1 MPLKFDDYAAK
12 NIDWPRDSVGK
23 NVQIQG
29 SASYIDPVLLED
41 KETHRV
47 FLFADMM
54 PAGIG
59 SSNASVGSGFK
70 EVDGKKY
77 LKLHWKDDAAGTYD
91 YSVRENGTIYNDT
104 TNSATEYSVDGEYNL
119 YKMETPCYVN
129 NMITILKVQ
138 SCWKHRQTRM

>member
-1 MPLKFDDYAAK
+1 
-12 NIDWPRDSVGK
+12 
-23 NVQIQG
+23 
-29 SASYIDPVLLED
+29 
-41 KETHRV
+41 
-47 FLFADMM
+47 MM

-119 YKMETPCYVN
+119 YKNGNAMLCKQYDYNFEGTKLLETQTDTDVN
-129 NMITILKVQ
+129 MNVFLLISTL
-138 SCWKHRQTRM
+138 

>member
-1 MPLKFDDYAAK
+1 
-12 NIDWPRDSVGK
+12 
-23 NVQIQG
+23 
-29 SASYIDPVLLED
+29 
-41 KETHRV
+41 
-47 FLFADMM
+47 MM

-119 YKMETPCYVN
+119 YKMEMPCYVN
-129 NMITILKVQ
+129 SMITILKVQ
-138 SCWKHRQTRM
+138 SCWKHRRTRT

>member
-1 MPLKFDDYAAK
+1 M
-12 NIDWPRDSVGK
+12 
-23 NVQIQG
+23 QIQG

-104 TNSATEYSVDGEYNL
+104 TNSATEYSVDGEY
-119 YKMETPCYVN
+119 
-129 NMITILKVQ
+129 I
-138 SCWKHRQTRM
+138 